1 MTDEECQREQER
13 DRERRCN
20 FTDEQREREQERNK
34 KRRQNFSDEHKGKS
48 KKEKGKG
55 NKISL
60 KSNWRMNEREQK
72 KGR

>member
-1 MTDEECQREQER
+1 MRNARGSRKEIESGGAILLMS
-13 DRERRCN
+13 N
-20 FTDEQREREQERNK
+20 VREQERNK
-34 KRRQNFSDEHKGKS
+34 KRRQNFSDKHKGKS